1 MMIKI
6 FTKNKNDKIELSVKE
21 LKELLDEAYWDGW
34 RANTGVTY
42 TYTTPCINGPYVWT
56 STSSGDSVTLKRNDL
71 QGSVTTSVSTE
82 AKINNVSGD

>member
-1 MMIKI
+1 MIKI

-56 STSSGDSVTLKRNDL
+56 SASSGDILTLKDNP
-71 QGSVTTSVSTE
+71 QWSTTTTSASTE